1 MFEHYLFHDRDIDT
15 NLVFSMAYAVFGN
28 GQACAYATT
37 ESKLLN
43 TILDIATA
51 WYTSQYDDRRLVVP
65 PQPVVRLDPEK
76 TVFRGKKGL
85 TIFGHVRVLFR
96 HAEVHQLVVER
107 TDLFQRAVE
116 FIGLFVGIQPQ
127 KREMGEH
134 VEYEVEWPRTFQILG
149 ELAKCCRELGEGFIY
164 ATPEALLGSLAFVAN
179 RIFADMM
186 LMSTTLDPTRYK
198 VPVETLVTNVLT
210 KDSTFSLIHNFMP
223 LIDAF
228 SFHQYYHLL
237 WAEMF
242 KSMRVVLDWENGK
255 WNDMTLKEIVDKHL
269 FGWQDQDNA
278 ERLKLMLIE
287 WPLQSESSNGVQK
300 MPPLLT

>member
-15 NLVFSMAYAVFGN
+15 NLVFSMAYAVFGS
-28 GQACAYATT
+28 GQACAYAST
-37 ESKLLN
+37 ESGLLN
-43 TILDIATA
+43 TILDIAQA
-51 WYTSQYDDRRLVVP
+51 WYTGQCEDRRLIMP
-65 PQPVVRLDPEK
+65 PLAVERLDPEK
-76 TVFRGKKGL
+76 QVFRGKKGL

-96 HAEVHQLVVER
+96 HAEVHQIIVSR
-107 TDLFQRAVE
+107 PDLFQRAVE

-127 KREMGEH
+127 KRETGEH

-149 ELAKCCRELGEGFIY
+149 ELAKCCRELGEGFVY
-164 ATPEALLGSLAFVAN
+164 ASPEALLSSLAYVAN

-198 VPVETLVTNVLT
+198 VPVETLVVNVLS
-210 KDSTFSLIHNFMP
+210 KASSFSLIHNFMP

-242 KSMRVVLDWENGK
+242 KSMRSVMTWEDGK
-255 WNDMTLKEIVDKHL
+255 WNGATLQQVVDKHL
-269 FGWQDQDNA
+269 FGWQDQENA

-287 WPLQSESSNGVQK
+287 WPLQSEYSGQ
-300 MPPLLT
+300 

>member
-15 NLVFSMAYAVFGN
+15 NLVFSMAYAVFGS
-28 GQACAYATT
+28 GQACAYAAT

-51 WYTSQYDDRRLVVP
+51 WYTGQCEERRLIMP
-65 PQPVVRLDPEK
+65 PQAVVRLDPEK
-76 TVFRGKKGL
+76 AVFRGKKGL
-85 TIFGHVRVLFR
+85 TIFGHIRVLFR
-96 HAEVHQLVVER
+96 HAEVLQLVVSR
-107 TDLFQRAVE
+107 SDLFQRAVE

-127 KREMGEH
+127 KRELGEH

-149 ELAKCCRELGEGFIY
+149 ELAKCCRELGEGFVY
-164 ATPEALLGSLAFVAN
+164 ATPEVLLASLAFVAN

-186 LMSTTLDPTRYK
+186 LMSSTLDPMRYK
-198 VPVETLVTNVLT
+198 VPSETLVVNVLS
-210 KDSTFSLIHNFMP
+210 KNSSFSLIHNYMP
-223 LIDAF
+223 AADAF

-242 KSMRVVLDWENGK
+242 KSMRSVMTWENGR
-255 WNDMTLKEIVDKHL
+255 WNGATLQEVVDKHL
-269 FGWQDQDNA
+269 FGWQDQENA

-287 WPLQSESSNGVQK
+287 WPLQSECSGVLQTTWL
-300 MPPLLT
+300 MT